1 MFHQF
6 WQDLHSVMERD
17 PAARNRLEVLLVS
30 PGIHAILIH
39 RISHTLWNVGLKLIA
54 RILAWFARLLTGIE
68 IHPGA
73 VIGKRLF
80 IDHGFGVVI
89 GETAI
94 IGDDV
99 TLYHDVTLGGT
110 APKRGQQKRHPTIG
124 NGVVVGSGAQILGPI
139 TIGNYARIGSNAVVV
154 GDVEEDMTVV
164 GVPARPVQPKADET
178 LEQKEEHHNKFEA
191 YATPH
196 DAEEYPNVNALH
208 CIHTQ
213 LQELTERVKTLE
225 AEHQGEEK
233 MAERWKHDE

>member
-1 MFHQF
+1 MIDQF
-6 WQDLHSVMERD
+6 WQDLNSILERD
-17 PAARNRLEVLLVS
+17 PAARNRFEVLLVS
-30 PGIHAILIH
+30 PGIHAMLIH
-39 RISHTLWNVGLKLIA
+39 RVSHALWNVGLKLFA
-54 RILAWFARLLTGIE
+54 RILAWVARLFTAIE

-89 GETAI
+89 GETSI

-99 TLYHDVTLGGT
+99 TLYHGVTLGGT
-110 APKRGQQKRHPTIG
+110 SPKRGQQKRHPTIG

-154 GDVEEDMTVV
+154 GDVDEDMTVV
-164 GVPARPVQPKADET
+164 GVPARPVKLKTSDVP
-178 LEQKEEHHNKFEA
+178 EQKVEHNKFEA
-191 YATPH
+191 YATPD

-213 LQELTERVKTLE
+213 LKELTERIHALE
-225 AEHQGEEK
+225 TDRLGEEK
-233 MAERWKHDE
+233 MAERWNHDS